1 MKYANQR
8 NFTVN
13 REIPT
18 KNTREAY
25 LTIYCRNLIAA
36 ARDLNGNTF
45 KLYCYIASN
54 RNGYSFDFSPQDFI
68 NQYGVSINSARSSV
82 QELITKGYLVE
93 TKHNF
98 YQFYEVPIAA
108 PTPSSN
114 NAKTEEAASTQ
125 PASDTKSTICENPAA
140 PARPAPTEK
149 RIFTHKVTGEKR
161 TFTYQEVLERSNF
174 NEVTALERWRKGS
187 PIDDFEF

>member
-1 MKYANQR
+1 M
-8 NFTVN
+8 TVN

-25 LTIYCRNLIAA
+25 LTIYGRNLIAA
-36 ARDLNGNTF
+36 ARDLNGNAF

-68 NQYGVSINSARSSV
+68 NQYGISINSARSSV

-114 NAKTEEAASTQ
+114 NAKTEETTSTQ
-125 PASDTKSTICENPAA
+125 PISATKPTICENPAA

-149 RIFTHKVTGEKR
+149 RIFTHKITGEKR

-174 NEVTALERWRKGS
+174 NEATALERWRKGS

>member
-36 ARDLNGNTF
+36 ARDLNGNAF

-68 NQYGVSINSARSSV
+68 NQYCVSINSARSSV

-98 YQFYEVPIAA
+98 YQFYEVPVAA
-108 PTPSSN
+108 ASPSSN
-114 NAKTEEAASTQ
+114 NGKTEEVTSTQ
-125 PASDTKSTICENPAA
+125 SVSDTKSTICENPAA

-149 RIFTHKVTGEKR
+149 RIFTHKVTREKR
-161 TFTYQEVLERSNF
+161 NFTYQEVLERSNF
-174 NEVTALERWRKGS
+174 DEALALERWSKGK
-187 PIDDFEF
+187 PVEDFEF

>member
-36 ARDLNGNTF
+36 ARDLNGNAF

-98 YQFYEVPIAA
+98 YQFYEVPVAA
-108 PTPSSN
+108 ASPSSN

-125 PASDTKSTICENPAA
+125 PVSDTKPTICENPPA

-174 NEVTALERWRKGS
+174 DEALALERWSKGK
-187 PIDDFEF
+187 PVEDFEF